1 MKTVWA
7 FATAF
12 AATFAAM
19 VAFDLYKQ
27 RRAALPEPVAPGH
40 DSV

>member
-1 MKTVWA
+1 MRILFT

-19 VAFDLYKQ
+19 VAFDVYK
-27 RRAALPEPVAPGH
+27 RRQAVLPEAVAAGH